1 MSSCTRPLKAA
12 SAAPSE
18 ELELPAT
25 FDQSLVEGMM
35 GSELVQIN
43 KETGGRGDAA
53 ATNLSSLLGPQ
64 GTVLFVVRRPG

>member
-53 ATNLSSLLGPQ
+53 GEN
-64 GTVLFVVRRPG
+64 V